1 MFSFVDL
8 IKEGNS
14 KQLHWCYNGRLIFPG
29 SGQIEFEEFVD
40 AYLKIL
46 TPPTTE
52 ELRIAF
58 KGLDRNG
65 DGQISF
71 TEIQECL
78 KHAGQPISDE
88 ELRGMFDH
96 LDTDKSGA
104 ISYEGN
110 FVCNL
115 FQAGTE

>member
-1 MFSFVDL
+1 MLQCNIDISRKWTDW
-8 IKEGNS
+8 IRRICGCIS
-14 KQLHWCYNGRLIFPG
+14 
-29 SGQIEFEEFVD
+29 
-40 AYLKIL
+40 YLKIL